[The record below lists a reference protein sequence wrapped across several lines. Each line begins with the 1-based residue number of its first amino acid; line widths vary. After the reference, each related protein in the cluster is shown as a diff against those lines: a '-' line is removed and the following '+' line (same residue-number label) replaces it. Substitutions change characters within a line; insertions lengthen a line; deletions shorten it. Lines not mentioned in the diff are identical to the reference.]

1 MNILKQ
7 TAFSLVLLMAP
18 SSLMAAQ
25 SVLEWDCGTDG
36 YRVGMNENVSSNSTI
51 AVSIGC
57 HIHTRKQPQQGRLTR
72 TGSTDNRGGCTRYN
86 LQINAVQYGEIAISG
101 GNRF

>member
-7 TAFSLVLLMAP
+7 TAFTLVLLMAP

-51 AVSIGC
+51 AVSIDGGSSLSGNINSTIATLIEVNGSFTC
-57 HIHTRKQPQQGRLTR
+57 PPTTSLSLTIDA
-72 TGSTDNRGGCTRYN
+72 SSYSAD
-86 LQINAVQYGEIAISG
+86 ID
-101 GNRF
+101 

>member
-7 TAFSLVLLMAP
+7 TAFTLVLLMAP

-25 SVLEWDCGTDG
+25 SVLERDCGTDG

-51 AVSIGC
+51 EVSIDGGSSLSGNINSTIATLIEVNGSFTC
-57 HIHTRKQPQQGRLTR
+57 PPTTSLSLTID
-72 TGSTDNRGGCTRYN
+72 SSSYSAD
-86 LQINAVQYGEIAISG
+86 ID
-101 GNRF
+101 